1 MADVTVAQF
10 AEVLKVPVEKLLAQ
24 LDEAG
29 IEVKGSDDNI
39 SDDAKLE
46 LLTHLRRS
54 HGQDDTPAT
63 AAAPRKITLNRK
75 TQSEL
80 KLSGAQGRSRTV
92 NVEVRRKRTYVKR
105 DVLEKQAQDEQDAL
119 DRQRQ
124 EEEDRIKAEALAK
137 ERLETE
143 KAEAEKREVA
153 EREKEAQAA
162 KDAEEEARKAAE
174 KVVTDAA
181 QEKARLEKAEADA
194 RTRRA
199 KEKEKARPKAK
210 PKHGETRYGRKE
222 LHVAGDKSGRRKRK
236 TPMRRRPVSVGGD
249 SKHGFEMPTAP
260 VIHEVEIPENISV
273 AELAQKMA
281 IKGNEVVKV
290 LFNMGAMVTINQVI
304 DQDTAILVV
313 EELGH
318 IAKPVE
324 SAEVDERLLAGESKL
339 DGDLVSRAP
348 VVTIMGHVDHGKTS
362 LLDYIRRTKVAAGE
376 AGGITQH
383 IGAYSVETDKGR
395 IAFLDT
401 PGHAAF
407 TAMRARGAQA
417 TDIVILVV
425 AADDGVMPQ
434 TIEAIQHSKAA
445 GVPLVVAINKIDR
458 ENADP
463 ERVKNELTQHEV
475 IPEDWGGE
483 QMFVNVS
490 ALTGEGVDALL
501 DAILLQA
508 EVMDLK
514 AVAEGPAQGI
524 VIESSLEKGR
534 GAVATLLVQNGTLNQ
549 GDMIIAGEEYGR
561 IRNMFDETGKSI
573 AQADPSTPAV
583 VLGLSKTPGAGDDF
597 LVVKNER
604 KAREVAE
611 FRQSK
616 TRETKLA
623 QQQASKM
630 EDMFTQMKDG
640 EISSVPVIIK
650 SDVHGSAEAL
660 RDALLKLS
668 TDEVRVKVIGSSV
681 GGITETDANLA
692 AASNAT
698 IIGFN
703 VRADAAARAAIKES
717 GVDVRYY
724 SIIYE
729 AIDDIKAALSGL
741 LAPEIREQIV
751 GLAEVKDVFS
761 SPKFGDIAGCIVS
774 EGYVKRSNP
783 IRVLRDNIVI
793 YEGEL
798 ESLRRFKDDVN
809 EVKSGTECGIGVKN
823 YSDVQVGD
831 QIECFERVEVAR
843 TLD

>member
-1 MADVTVAQF
+1 MADVTVSQF
-10 AEVLKVPVEKLLAQ
+10 AEVLKVPVDKLLAQ

-29 IEVKGSDDNI
+29 IKVKGSDDKI
-39 SDDAKLE
+39 SDEAKLE

-63 AAAPRKITLNRK
+63 AAAPRKITLKRK
-75 TQSEL
+75 SQSEL

-92 NVEVRRKRTYVKR
+92 NVEVRRKRTYIKR

-119 DRQRQ
+119 DRQRLD
-124 EEEDRIKAEALAK
+124 EEERIKAEVLEK
-137 ERLETE
+137 ERLEAE
-143 KAEAEKREVA
+143 KENAAKREVEA
-153 EREKEAQAA
+153 REKEEQAQ
-162 KDAEEEARKAAE
+162 KSAEEDARRAAE
-174 KVVTDAA
+174 KAA
-181 QEKARLEKAEADA
+181 ADEAEEKTRLEKAEADA
-194 RTRRA
+194 RARRA
-199 KEKEKARPKAK
+199 KEKEKPK
-210 PKHGETRYGRKE
+210 PKHGDTRYGRKE

-236 TPMRRRPVSVGGD
+236 TPTRRRPVSMGGD
-249 SKHGFEMPTAP
+249 SKHGFEKPTAP
-260 VIHEVEIPENISV
+260 VIHEVEIPDNISV

-304 DQDTAILVV
+304 DQDTAMLVV

-318 IAKPVE
+318 VGKSV
-324 SAEVDERLLAGESKL
+324 STAEVDEMLLAEESKIV
-339 DGDLVSRAP
+339 GDAVARAP

-362 LLDYIRRTKVAAGE
+362 LLDYIRRTKVADGE

-383 IGAYSVETDKGR
+383 IGAYSVETDKGQ
-395 IAFLDT
+395 ISFLDT

-434 TIEAIQHSKAA
+434 TIEAIQHAKAA
-445 GVPLVVAINKIDR
+445 GVPLVVAVNKIDR

-463 ERVKNELTQHEV
+463 ERVKNELSQHEV

-508 EVMDLK
+508 EVMDLS
-514 AVAEGPAQGI
+514 AVSEGPAQGI

-534 GAVATLLVQNGTLNQ
+534 GAVATLLVQSGTLKQ

-561 IRNMFDETGKSI
+561 IRNMFDESGESI
-573 AQADPSTPAV
+573 KAAGPSKPAV

-611 FRQSK
+611 FRQNK

-630 EDMFTQMKDG
+630 EDMFSQMQDG
-640 EISSVPVIIK
+640 LISSVPVIIK

-660 RDALLKLS
+660 RDALTKLS
-668 TDEVRVKVIGSSV
+668 NDEVRVKVLGSSV

-703 VRADAAARAAIKES
+703 VRADAAARVAIKES
-717 GVDVRYY
+717 GVDIRYY

-729 AIDDIKAALSGL
+729 AIDDVKAALTGL
-741 LAPEIREQIV
+741 LAPEIREEIV
-751 GLAEVKDVFS
+751 GLAEVKEVFS

-774 EGYVKRSNP
+774 EGLVKRANP
-783 IRVLRDNIVI
+783 IRVLRENVVI

-809 EVKSGTECGIGVKN
+809 EVRSGTECGIGVKN
-823 YSDVQVGD
+823 YADVQVGD
-831 QIECFERVEVAR
+831 QIECFQRTEVAR